1 MTHGPLFIS
10 LPVSAILLSAVRWGA
25 AWDEWH
31 LCLAKIRR
39 VPSCLRVLIV
49 VHAMSR
55 HSEGDVKGLK
65 LKVSIC
71 NSNSYNSRAEK

>member
-31 LCLAKIRR
+31 LCLAKIGE
-39 VPSCLRVLIV
+39 CLV
-49 VHAMSR
+49 VYVFLLWFMLCPDIQKEMSK
-55 HSEGDVKGLK
+55 D
-65 LKVSIC
+65 
-71 NSNSYNSRAEK
+71 